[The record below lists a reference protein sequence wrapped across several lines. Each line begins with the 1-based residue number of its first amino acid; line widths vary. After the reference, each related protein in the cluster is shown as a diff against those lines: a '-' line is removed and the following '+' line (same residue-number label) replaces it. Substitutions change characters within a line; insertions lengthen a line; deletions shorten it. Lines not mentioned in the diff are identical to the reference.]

1 MTNEHEFDKESIYK
15 TRVRGSISSDMDDWF
30 EGFNVEP
37 LSQNE
42 IMITGPIADQA
53 ALHGF
58 LAMLSNLGLTLIQ
71 VERQVNN

>member
-15 TRVRGSISSDMDDWF
+15 IRVRGSISSDMDDWF